1 MLRPDEETNQT
12 YLYCL
17 AVAAARY
24 EIELILPSAMS
35 NHHHGVLYDR
45 HGREVEFREY
55 FHGLVARAMN
65 SLRGRCENFWSS
77 DAPCV
82 VELVDPADVMD
93 KLVYAATNPVAGLL
107 VERVHHWPGVNGLGA
122 LLAVRTLTVKRPR
135 HFFRADGTLPE
146 EVTLTLTIP
155 PELGDAAV
163 VRRELRERVAAV
175 EEAMA
180 AERRRTGAR
189 VLGRRGVLRQ
199 SWRSSPSRPA
209 PRGGLRPR
217 VAARSRWQR
226 VAALQRN
233 RDFIDAYRA
242 ARMLWRA
249 GLPAVFP
256 PGTYWLARFAN
267 ITVAAVA

>member
-1 MLRPDEETNQT
+1 
-12 YLYCL
+12 
-17 AVAAARY
+17 
-24 EIELILPSAMS
+24 
-35 NHHHGVLYDR
+35 
-45 HGREVEFREY
+45 
-55 FHGLVARAMN
+55 
-65 SLRGRCENFWSS
+65 
-77 DAPCV
+77 V

-93 KLVYAATNPVAGLL
+93 KLVYAATNPVAGCSSSGCITGRAC
-107 VERVHHWPGVNGLGA
+107 ERAGRAPGGA
-122 LLAVRTLTVKRPR
+122 DADGEAAEAL
-135 HFFRADGTLPE
+135 FRADGTLPE

-163 VRRELRERVAAV
+163 VRRELRARVAAV

-242 ARMLWRA
+242 ARLLWRA

-267 ITVAAVA
+267 VTVAAVA

>member
-1 MLRPDEETNQT
+1 M
-12 YLYCL
+12 
-17 AVAAARY
+17 
-24 EIELILPSAMS
+24 
-35 NHHHGVLYDR
+35 
-45 HGREVEFREY
+45 
-55 FHGLVARAMN
+55 
-65 SLRGRCENFWSS
+65 
-77 DAPCV
+77 
-82 VELVDPADVMD
+82 
-93 KLVYAATNPVAGLL
+93 VYAATNPVAGLL

-122 LLAVRTLTVKRPR
+122 LLAGRTLTVKRPR
-135 HFFRADGTLPE
+135 HFFRADGDMPE

-175 EEAMA
+175 EEALA

-199 SWRSSPSRPA
+199 SWRSSPNRPA